1 MAADKAAAP
10 DGDEQQPDPMFP
22 DERRR
27 RILEIVEA
35 HGRVRVRELAQM
47 VGVTEPTIRK
57 DISDLDRQRLLRRTH
72 GGALALRPSYEP
84 DISTRISHN
93 VESKR
98 AIARA
103 CLAEI
108 RDGDAVFLDSGTSI
122 TAIAELFRPALP
134 GAGLADPA
142 PRNVNVLTNSFD
154 VARMLAPLPGV
165 RHTVLGGQY
174 RPAGGCFVG
183 PLAVESLQQ
192 FTLNIAFIGVSGLS
206 ESGFTVADL
215 NEAQI
220 KRTAMERARRVVVPM
235 DHTKL
240 GTSDFINLCDLD
252 RIDTIVTDRD
262 NQHLQQMSARHHVQ
276 LVIAEITAER
286 GGKQS
291 SPAQGWVE

>member
-1 MAADKAAAP
+1 MAADKATDP
-10 DGDEQQPDPMFP
+10 DGDEQQPDQLLP

-27 RILEIVEA
+27 RILEIVET

-57 DISDLDRQRLLRRTH
+57 DISDLDRKRLLRRTH

-84 DISTRISHN
+84 DVSARISHN
-93 VESKR
+93 LESKR

-108 RDGDAVFLDSGTSI
+108 KDGDAVFFDSGTSI
-122 TAIAELFRPALP
+122 TAIAELFLPALLNT
-134 GAGLADPA
+134 GSADSA
-142 PRNVNVLTNSFD
+142 PRNVNVLTNSLD
-154 VARMLAPLPGV
+154 VARILAPLSGV

-183 PLAVESLQQ
+183 PLAVEALQQ
-192 FTLNIAFIGVSGLS
+192 FTLNVAFIGVSGLS

-252 RIDTIVTDRD
+252 RVNTIITDQE
-262 NQHLQQMSARHHVQ
+262 NPHLEQMIARHHVQ
-276 LVIAEITAER
+276 LVVAEMTADR
-286 GGKQS
+286 GGR
-291 SPAQGWVE
+291 

>member
-1 MAADKAAAP
+1 MAADREA
-10 DGDEQQPDPMFP
+10 DRNVDEQRSVPLFA

-27 RILEIVEA
+27 MILEIVEA
-35 HGRVRVRELAQM
+35 HGRVRVRELARM

-57 DISDLDRQRLLRRTH
+57 DITDLDRQRLLRRTH

-84 DISTRISHN
+84 DVSARMRHN

-122 TAIAELFRPALP
+122 TAIAERFLPTLP
-134 GAGLADPA
+134 GIGSADPP

-154 VARMLAPLPGV
+154 IARILAPLPGV

-183 PLAVESLQQ
+183 PLAVEALQR
-192 FTLNIAFIGVSGLS
+192 FTLNVAFIGVTGLS

-220 KRTAMERARRVVVPM
+220 KRAAMERARRVVVPM

-240 GTSDFINLCDLD
+240 GASDFINLCGLD
-252 RIDTIVTDRD
+252 RVDTIVTDRD
-262 NQHLQQMSARHHVQ
+262 NPHLEQMSERHHVR
-276 LVIAEITAER
+276 VVVAEITADR
-286 GGKQS
+286 GGR
-291 SPAQGWVE
+291 

>member
-1 MAADKAAAP
+1 MAADKAARP
-10 DGDEQQPDPMFP
+10 DGGEQPDPLFP

-35 HGRVRVRELAQM
+35 RGRVRVRELAQM

-57 DISDLDRQRLLRRTH
+57 DIGDLDRQRLLRRTH
-72 GGALALRPSYEP
+72 GGALAIRPSYEP
-84 DISTRISHN
+84 DVSARTSRN
-93 VESKR
+93 VDSKR
-98 AIARA
+98 TIARA
-103 CLAEI
+103 CLAEV

-122 TAIAELFRPALP
+122 AAIAELFRPALP
-134 GAGLADPA
+134 GDGSAGPT
-142 PRNVNVLTNSFD
+142 PRNVNVLTNSLD

-183 PLAVESLQQ
+183 PLAVEALQQ

-206 ESGFTVADL
+206 ETGFTVADL

-220 KRTAMERARRVVVPM
+220 KRTAMERARRVIVPM

-240 GTSDFINLCDLD
+240 GTSDFISLCDLD
-252 RIDTIVTDRD
+252 RIDMIVTDRD
-262 NQHLQQMSARHHVQ
+262 NLHLRQMSARHHVQ
-276 LVIAEITAER
+276 LVIAEITADR
-286 GGKQS
+286 GGR
-291 SPAQGWVE
+291 